1 MNMIAALDL
10 AIEIEEGFFNCYS
23 QMSKLF
29 TRANLSGD
37 FYKLAQEELGHVN
50 LIKTSKKYVFQ
61 APEAFDQDPEFV
73 KDMQRG
79 LDEINLLLSD
89 LRTKEISLEES
100 LDRMYALETNLEK
113 VHIDTMMQINDSSVK
128 RLFTALCEGDKAHR
142 ARLTAIL
149 ERQGR
154 PVKA

>member
-10 AIEIEEGFFNCYS
+10 AIEIEEGFFHCYS
-23 QMSKLF
+23 QMSKIY
-29 TRANLSGD
+29 TQANLSGD

-61 APEAFDQDPEFV
+61 APEAFEQEPGFIE
-73 KDMQRG
+73 DMREG
-79 LDEINLLLSD
+79 LARINLLLED
-89 LRTKEISLEES
+89 LNTTEVSLMES
-100 LDRMYALETNLEK
+100 LDRMYELESNLEK
-113 VHIDTMMQINDSSVK
+113 VHIDTMMQIKDPSLQ

-149 ERQGR
+149 ERQT
-154 PVKA
+154 K